1 MEKKTIGQFIAAL
14 RKANGLTQQE
24 VADRLAV
31 SNKAVSRWERD
42 ECAPDI
48 AVIPALAELL
58 GVTCDELLK
67 GERITND
74 SQGNREV
81 KVEKQLKNYI
91 NKSITKYKNMFLIA
105 MGIGGFG
112 FICIF
117 SFTYPIIMLIEMA
130 AIILTLIAVNQMR
143 AEKDN
148 NELFEK
154 LERADVERFDRCLG
168 RYSFVAFLLSIEAV
182 VLTFVRNDVV
192 LDLLMSFIPLY
203 NEAGLL
209 LLVGLLVPLVGIV
222 VIRKP
227 YEAWITGREYQ
238 KEKKAILPSVQRI
251 NFLRTMTL
259 AGSYILFLVSP
270 EFDYWEVEI
279 APLYY
284 VVRGIAYAIL
294 VGGAIATIVAWIRGK
309 DIREEMTLPA
319 IRNVLMMI
327 PALMFAYMTVVEY
340 RVIVGD
346 YKNGKHI
353 AGHPEAFWIAIMGIV
368 IVWFVFWIVEKI
380 REKRKRA

>member
-48 AVIPALAELL
+48 SVIPALAELL

-67 GERITND
+67 GERITNA

-91 NKSITKYKNMFLIA
+91 NKSMTKYKNMFLIA

-130 AIILTLIAVNQMR
+130 AIILTLITVNQMR

-154 LERADVERFDRCLG
+154 LERADAERFDRCLG

-203 NEAGLL
+203 NEAGLF
-209 LLVGLLVPLVGIV
+209 LLVAFLVPLVGIV

-251 NFLRTMTL
+251 NLLRTMTL
-259 AGSYILFLVSP
+259 VGSYILFLVSP

-294 VGGAIATIVAWIRGK
+294 AGGAIATIVAWIRGK

-327 PALMFAYMTVVEY
+327 PAVMFAYMTAVEY
-340 RVIVGD
+340 RVVVGD

-353 AGHPEAFWIAIMGIV
+353 VVHPDAFWIAIMGIA
-368 IVWFVFWIVEKI
+368 IVWFVFWILEKI